1 LGLRRK
7 ARERAVQA
15 LYQLDGSGVRPGAA
29 AVLEPAAPSLPD
41 LPPPAAPAAPT
52 KPAGELRWTL
62 AGAVEPKLRK
72 RGDSP
77 RPAPVAAAV
86 GPVEIRSSTIQ
97 ETLHAFWA
105 SFDPPE
111 PEVRKLAEPLI
122 TGVLEHLEEL
132 DGIVESSSLHW
143 RVDRMARVDRNILR
157 LGVYELS
164 FRPEVPT
171 KVCLNEA
178 IEVARKYG
186 AEDSG
191 AFINGVLDRVAHS
204 VRGPLADSSA
214 ESDAETGG
222 ENDGENDGPAEP
234 PGDE

>member
-1 LGLRRK
+1 MGLRRK

-15 LYQLDGSGVRPGAA
+15 LYQLDGSGLKPGLASA
-29 AVLEPAAPSLPD
+29 LDPALAEPAAGVVPSAPIR
-41 LPPPAAPAAPT
+41 PALD
-52 KPAGELRWTL
+52 LRWTL
-62 AGAVEPKLRK
+62 AAATEPRLRK
-72 RGDSP
+72 RGE
-77 RPAPVAAAV
+77 ALAAV
-86 GPVEIRSSTIQ
+86 APAAVSPSSTPTEVRSFTIE
-97 ETLHAFWA
+97 ETLHAFWS

-132 DGIVESSSLHW
+132 DHVVESSSLHW

-157 LGVYELS
+157 LGVYELK

-204 VRGPLADSSA
+204 VRGPALLDSSGDTAA
-214 ESDAETGG
+214 EGLEGDDS
-222 ENDGENDGPAEP
+222 AEP
-234 PGDE
+234 TGDN

>member
-15 LYQLDGSGVRPGAA
+15 LYQLDARGGRPETAA
-29 AVLEPAAPSLPD
+29 AIE
-41 LPPPAAPAAPT
+41 
-52 KPAGELRWTL
+52 
-62 AGAVEPKLRK
+62 
-72 RGDSP
+72 
-77 RPAPVAAAV
+77 
-86 GPVEIRSSTIQ
+86 
-97 ETLHAFWA
+97 ETLQGFWA

-122 TGVLEHLEEL
+122 RGVLERMEEL

-143 RVDRMARVDRNILR
+143 RLDRMARVDRNILR
-157 LGVYELS
+157 LGVYELR

-191 AFINGVLDRVAHS
+191 AFINGVLDRVAES
-204 VRGPLADSSA
+204 VRGPLKTEGA
-214 ESDAETGG
+214 G
-222 ENDGENDGPAEP
+222 EPAGPAE
-234 PGDE
+234 DD

>member
-1 LGLRRK
+1 MGLRRK

-15 LYQLDGSGVRPGAA
+15 LYQLDGSGLRPGHGPGSERAA
-29 AVLEPAAPSLPD
+29 ADPIAEAPPQPPVKPTVD
-41 LPPPAAPAAPT
+41 LQ
-52 KPAGELRWTL
+52 WTL
-62 AGAVEPKLRK
+62 ASAPEPRLRK
-72 RGDSP
+72 RGEPPLPSVP
-77 RPAPVAAAV
+77 AKPELPPLEARP
-86 GPVEIRSSTIQ
+86 STIE
-97 ETLHAFWA
+97 ETLQAFWA

-122 TGVLEHLEEL
+122 AGVLEHLEEL
-132 DGIVESSSLHW
+132 DHMVESSSLHW

-157 LGVYELS
+157 LGVYELR

-191 AFINGVLDRVAHS
+191 AFINGVLDRVAHA
-204 VRGPLADSSA
+204 VRGPASSA
-214 ESDAETGG
+214 G
-222 ENDGENDGPAEP
+222 DGEAVDGVDHDPTE
-234 PGDE
+234 EK

>member
-1 LGLRRK
+1 
-7 ARERAVQA
+7 
-15 LYQLDGSGVRPGAA
+15 VRSA
-29 AVLEPAAPSLPD
+29 
-41 LPPPAAPAAPT
+41 
-52 KPAGELRWTL
+52 
-62 AGAVEPKLRK
+62 
-72 RGDSP
+72 
-77 RPAPVAAAV
+77 
-86 GPVEIRSSTIQ
+86 TIE

-105 SFDPPE
+105 SFEPPE

-132 DGIVESSSLHW
+132 DGVVESSSLHW

-157 LGVYELS
+157 LGVYELK

-204 VRGPLADSSA
+204 VRGPASVDSTTGA
-214 ESDAETGG
+214 ESDGAETDAPAGSPG
-222 ENDGENDGPAEP
+222 SVEPPAGPAE
-234 PGDE
+234 DE